1 MNKRLK
7 TLLTSAIFAAL
18 EFVVTYLVSFPIPVI
33 QGAYVN
39 AGDVVL
45 YLGAALLGGPWQALA
60 AGIGSMLADL
70 MLGSAVYAIPTLL
83 IKMTMAFL
91 CAWIYRKKSD
101 ALGFL
106 LACLA
111 GGACMVAGYFVFEC
125 FLVGAAAALL
135 SVPMNCLQWG
145 CGLVL
150 AMLLYYPLR
159 KIRKYA

>member
-7 TLLTSAIFAAL
+7 TLLTAAIFAAL

-91 CAWIYRKKSD
+91 
-101 ALGFL
+101 
-106 LACLA
+106 
-111 GGACMVAGYFVFEC
+111 
-125 FLVGAAAALL
+125 
-135 SVPMNCLQWG
+135 
-145 CGLVL
+145 
-150 AMLLYYPLR
+150 
-159 KIRKYA
+159 